1 MTVTNLKELTIALFN
16 DVPLIIFL
24 ILNIFIVL
32 HEFGVI

>member
-1 MTVTNLKELTIALFN
+1 MTNLKELTIVLLN
-16 DVPLIIFL
+16 DVPLTIFL